1 MKSIL
6 LSALG
11 LVIGAMMNLFVISL
25 GPNIFGDNHH
35 AIAILAHMFGA
46 FTGAFFVC
54 MVRVDRPLLYA
65 MSIGGAYLGMAVMD
79 MLVLKNLPL
88 WFILT
93 DLFVAHLP
101 LAYLGYRVGTV
112 SFTQSGPAEK

>member
-6 LSALG
+6 LSVLG
-11 LVIGAMMNLFVISL
+11 LIIGAMMNLLVISL
-25 GPNIFGDNHH
+25 GSSLLSDNHY
-35 AIAILAHMFGA
+35 AIAIIAHMVGA

-54 MVRVDRPLLYA
+54 MVRVDRPKLYA
-65 MSIGGAYLGMAVMD
+65 ISIGGAYLGMAVMD

-93 DLFVAHLP
+93 DVFLAHLP
-101 LAYLGYRVGTV
+101 LAYLGYRLGAV